1 MTSTPYG
8 SGPLPDPES
17 GGSRVPEER
26 DWNEGQRTTRRAAL
40 LTAAGFGLAGL
51 AAFAMVSS
59 PFAVTLDNAQMAR
72 ADSARVQPRA
82 VPRAGVRAPRAA
94 SDRGRAIP
102 GGYRDAR
109 LAAPRDAKLG
119 SAAVQPVDAEAYWH
133 KIVDPMPMEPR
144 RHLEQLASVAPTL
157 PEAQYQELMAIAADV
172 AWRTDPGARERAE
185 ELVELL
191 SYLTGMEDV
200 KEGMEIHYRRVDSGN
215 TEKAPSEID
224 PMEFANFVKAVLP
237 SCRAFPTWDQADVQ
251 KMQDATWLISQQYQ
265 ATHSKIAAPFDAAV
279 DASDPSTLSSVEA
292 DPAVTDA
299 ASAQVSDVGLAEAA
313 TDAWTYDYSKHQT
326 GDDSVDLLSKAS
338 RSKWALKEA
347 IEVKAK
353 IAASARLGAATE
365 AADNS
370 GDGIDAFAEW
380 WKVTNDLP
388 QKDQDMLVKLRQ
400 MVPTLTEEDYHR
412 CMDIADDLNWKIDGT
427 AKAKAKELRD
437 KLAYMIDVSDID
449 AGLAKHYDR
458 LVKKHY
464 GVQDQPSELEIS
476 PAELAEFVRDVFP
489 AARNF
494 PKWNGADVDKMRI
507 VAARAK
513 QRAAATAHMGQK
525 KVWGQATKD
534 AVAAM
539 GKRTVDSRKEN
550 AALGQI
556 NNAPGIWSE
565 LVDHMP
571 TQPRQ
576 HFYQMLQSVPY
587 IEETNYRK
595 MLDLAGKLQTT
606 RDGTTKATLDE
617 LMAKLPYL
625 TGTDDIQGGLD
636 QHFKRINSGKRNVE
650 AGEVSID
657 RLAEFVLD
665 VMPPIRH
672 WPNWSDDDISRMR
685 RVTARVRET
694 FEATHPNWN
703 SDETT
708 AHLAA
713 PLGKDKKLAEKASKA
728 KATLGEEADADASK
742 EEADAD
748 ASKLNKN
755 GIDPF
760 AEWWKLTD
768 DLNEHDKDQFIKLR
782 SMVPTLA
789 LDDYDRCME
798 LAADIQDKVDYTTK
812 AKAKE
817 LRDRLA
823 YMIDVSELDRGLKLH
838 YERLV
843 KKHYQ
848 EEGWEK
854 ADIDEITPTQ
864 LAEFVAD
871 VFPAARRFPEE
882 WGGEEIE
889 RMRVVTKRTKERRA
903 AMAKAKARLGS
914 KKASKA
920 KATLGEEADAD
931 ASKEEADADASK
943 LNKNGIDPF
952 AEWWK
957 LTDDLNEH
965 DKDQFIKLRSMV
977 PTLALDDYDRC
988 MELAADIQDKVD
1000 YTTKAKAKE
1009 LRDRL
1014 AYMIDVSELDRGLK
1028 LHYERLVK
1036 KHYQEEGW
1044 EKADID
1050 EITPTQLAEFVADVF
1065 PAARRF
1071 PEEWGGEEIE
1081 RMRVVTKRTKER
1093 RAAMAKAK
1101 ARLGSAPDWEA
1112 NTDAT
1117 KLNENGIDAYAEW
1130 WKLTN
1135 DLPARDNQALIS
1147 LRQRVPGL
1155 TEEDYQ
1161 RCMNLADDINWKVD
1175 GFTKSKAKELR
1186 DRLAYMMDVSD
1197 IDAGLEKHY
1206 ARLYKKMHGVND
1218 PATLDEISPME
1229 LAEFVRDIFPA
1240 ARKFPDHWSN
1250 SEIAKMRI
1258 VTARA
1263 RQRATAAAGA
1273 AMGQKTSNSD
1283 RAAMGLRTVD
1293 SRKENAALGQ
1303 INNAPAIW
1311 SELVDHMPLEPR
1323 QHLYQMLNSVPGLE
1337 EEKYQNMIQ
1346 LASKLQTTRDGT
1358 TKATLDQL
1366 MTKLPYLTGTD
1377 DIQSGLDMHFKRIN
1391 SHKREAETGEVSID
1405 RLAEFVIDTMIP
1417 IRHWPNWSDDDITRM
1432 QRVTNRI
1439 QEQFEATHPDWVN
1452 DEKVAHKS
1460 APLGKSVDAEQV
1472 FGEVTSALP
1481 AGPRGVLEKLVAN
1494 TPTIPEEHF
1503 QYIMKLSD
1511 ELATK
1516 IDGSTRMSVNQVID
1530 RLSTL
1535 ADLSDI
1541 KAGVDA
1547 HFRRVDSRGTK
1558 KVADKLEVS
1567 PEKFGKFLQNVLPAC
1582 RSYPT
1587 WTTEDAV
1594 ALEFAADFLKDRWQA
1609 AHPGEKLPAP
1619 ARKSSVAPQVAKGT
1633 NGVKSAR
1640 ALQEK
1645 LSTASRDEILDFADQ
1660 AQAAMGLR
1668 KRQNV
1673 KKPSGKHQPLFREPA
1688 MKSER
1693 KGSAAKAELGAVVFV
1708 DAPTEWA
1715 RLVDRLPDYE
1725 KNKIYKLKEVI
1736 PTLSEEKYNSLI
1748 ALADSI
1754 RFSSETDGTKKA
1766 RIKQLLTDVS
1776 ALNVDV
1782 GGVGVGLANYWA
1794 RIERGGTEASLAEIS
1809 PDEFA
1814 EFVRETFPPIRDYP
1828 LWSVIDVEHLETATN
1843 RMVQRHEAL
1852 NGQPRPGAAAL
1863 GGRQRPR
1870 WKRRPDHKLSEEH
1883 KKPLGG
1889 VIPGQTDY
1897 AKLPLSEFANVAKN
1911 KGKLGEAFG
1920 TKHGRDPITGES
1932 YNFYEGNFVAAAFD
1946 PADWNLPLNF
1956 DARQKWPQCRAIIGT
1971 VRDQGK
1977 CGSCWAVATAE
1988 VMNDR
1993 LCIASGGAEQRE
2005 LSPQYPLS
2013 CYDGGSG
2020 CQGGDVAQAMH
2031 EATTKGMVFGGML
2044 NRSKT
2049 ACLPYE
2055 FEPCEHPCQVQG
2067 VIPHECPAHV
2077 DDGTCL
2083 GNTFKLADQKVF
2095 PKSDVYTCPPNDW
2108 ACIAQEIMTYGPVA
2122 VTFGTV
2128 HSDFYGYHAGVYT
2141 VREEDKNEEGLG
2153 MHATKLI
2160 GWGFDEAT
2168 GHPYWLMMNSWD
2180 NWGIHGLGRVGVGE
2194 MNMEQGIA
2202 MVRM

>member
-1 MTSTPYG
+1 
-8 SGPLPDPES
+8 
-17 GGSRVPEER
+17 
-26 DWNEGQRTTRRAAL
+26 
-40 LTAAGFGLAGL
+40 
-51 AAFAMVSS
+51 
-59 PFAVTLDNAQMAR
+59 
-72 ADSARVQPRA
+72 
-82 VPRAGVRAPRAA
+82 
-94 SDRGRAIP
+94 
-102 GGYRDAR
+102 
-109 LAAPRDAKLG
+109 
-119 SAAVQPVDAEAYWH
+119 
-133 KIVDPMPMEPR
+133 
-144 RHLEQLASVAPTL
+144 
-157 PEAQYQELMAIAADV
+157 
-172 AWRTDPGARERAE
+172 
-185 ELVELL
+185 
-191 SYLTGMEDV
+191 
-200 KEGMEIHYRRVDSGN
+200 
-215 TEKAPSEID
+215 
-224 PMEFANFVKAVLP
+224 
-237 SCRAFPTWDQADVQ
+237 
-251 KMQDATWLISQQYQ
+251 
-265 ATHSKIAAPFDAAV
+265 
-279 DASDPSTLSSVEA
+279 
-292 DPAVTDA
+292 
-299 ASAQVSDVGLAEAA
+299 
-313 TDAWTYDYSKHQT
+313 
-326 GDDSVDLLSKAS
+326 
-338 RSKWALKEA
+338 
-347 IEVKAK
+347 
-353 IAASARLGAATE
+353 
-365 AADNS
+365 
-370 GDGIDAFAEW
+370 
-380 WKVTNDLP
+380 
-388 QKDQDMLVKLRQ
+388 
-400 MVPTLTEEDYHR
+400 
-412 CMDIADDLNWKIDGT
+412 
-427 AKAKAKELRD
+427 
-437 KLAYMIDVSDID
+437 
-449 AGLAKHYDR
+449 
-458 LVKKHY
+458 
-464 GVQDQPSELEIS
+464 
-476 PAELAEFVRDVFP
+476 
-489 AARNF
+489 
-494 PKWNGADVDKMRI
+494 
-507 VAARAK
+507 
-513 QRAAATAHMGQK
+513 
-525 KVWGQATKD
+525 
-534 AVAAM
+534 
-539 GKRTVDSRKEN
+539 
-550 AALGQI
+550 
-556 NNAPGIWSE
+556 
-565 LVDHMP
+565 
-571 TQPRQ
+571 
-576 HFYQMLQSVPY
+576 
-587 IEETNYRK
+587 
-595 MLDLAGKLQTT
+595 
-606 RDGTTKATLDE
+606 
-617 LMAKLPYL
+617 LPYL
-625 TGTDDIQGGLD
+625 TGTDDIQSGLD
-636 QHFKRINSGKRNVE
+636 MHFKRINSHKRE
-650 AGEVSID
+650 AETGEVSID
-657 RLAEFVLD
+657 RLAEFVID
-665 VMPPIRH
+665 TMIPIRH

-713 PLGKDKKLAEKASKA
+713 PLGKDKKLA
-728 KATLGEEADADASK
+728 
-742 EEADAD
+742 
-748 ASKLNKN
+748 
-755 GIDPF
+755 
-760 AEWWKLTD
+760 
-768 DLNEHDKDQFIKLR
+768 
-782 SMVPTLA
+782 
-789 LDDYDRCME
+789 
-798 LAADIQDKVDYTTK
+798 
-812 AKAKE
+812 
-817 LRDRLA
+817 
-823 YMIDVSELDRGLKLH
+823 
-838 YERLV
+838 
-843 KKHYQ
+843 
-848 EEGWEK
+848 
-854 ADIDEITPTQ
+854 
-864 LAEFVAD
+864 
-871 VFPAARRFPEE
+871 
-882 WGGEEIE
+882 
-889 RMRVVTKRTKERRA
+889 
-903 AMAKAKARLGS
+903 

-1640 ALQEK
+1640 PLREK

-1852 NGQPRPGAAAL
+1852 NGQPRPGTAAL

>member
-17 GGSRVPEER
+17 GGGRVPEER

-72 ADSARVQPRA
+72 ADSARVQPRG

-119 SAAVQPVDAEAYWH
+119 AAAVQPVDAEAYWH
-133 KIVDPMPMEPR
+133 KIVDPMPIEPR

-157 PEAQYQELMAIAADV
+157 PEAQYQELMAIASDV

-191 SYLTGMEDV
+191 SYLTGMDDV
-200 KEGMEIHYRRVDSGN
+200 KEGMKIHYRRVDSGN

-237 SCRAFPTWDQADVQ
+237 SCRAFPTWDQNDAQ

-265 ATHSKIAAPFDAAV
+265 ATHSRPPVDLTV
-279 DASDPSTLSSVEA
+279 DAETMTPGVAA

-299 ASAQVSDVGLAEAA
+299 ASTESQNADPVPDVGRAEAA

-326 GDDSVDLLSKAS
+326 GDNSVDLLSKAS

-353 IAASARLGAATE
+353 IAASARLGAAPE
-365 AADNS
+365 AADKS

-400 MVPTLTEEDYHR
+400 MVPTLTEEDYQR

-556 NNAPGIWSE
+556 NNAPGIWAQ
-565 LVDHMP
+565 LVDHLP

-595 MLDLAGKLQTT
+595 MLDLAGKLQVA

-636 QHFKRINSGKRNVE
+636 QHFKRINTGKRNVE

-672 WPNWSDDDISRMR
+672 WPNWSDEDITRMQ

-703 SDETT
+703 SDETS

-713 PLGKDKKLAEKASKA
+713 PLGKDKKLAKKASKA
-728 KATLGEEADADASK
+728 KATLGEEAGD
-742 EEADAD
+742 D

-768 DLNEHDKDQFIKLR
+768 DLNEHDKDQLIKLR

-789 LDDYDRCME
+789 LEDYDRCME

-823 YMIDVSELDRGLKLH
+823 YMMDVSEIDRGLKVH
-838 YERLV
+838 YDRLV

-848 EEGWEK
+848 EKGWE
-854 ADIDEITPTQ
+854 DEDLDEITPTQ

-882 WGGEEIE
+882 WGG
-889 RMRVVTKRTKERRA
+889 A
-903 AMAKAKARLGS
+903 
-914 KKASKA
+914 
-920 KATLGEEADAD
+920 
-931 ASKEEADADASK
+931 
-943 LNKNGIDPF
+943 
-952 AEWWK
+952 
-957 LTDDLNEH
+957 
-965 DKDQFIKLRSMV
+965 
-977 PTLALDDYDRC
+977 
-988 MELAADIQDKVD
+988 
-1000 YTTKAKAKE
+1000 
-1009 LRDRL
+1009 
-1014 AYMIDVSELDRGLK
+1014 
-1028 LHYERLVK
+1028 
-1036 KHYQEEGW
+1036 
-1044 EKADID
+1044 
-1050 EITPTQLAEFVADVF
+1050 
-1065 PAARRF
+1065 
-1071 PEEWGGEEIE
+1071 EIE

-1112 NTDAT
+1112 NTDVT

-1130 WKLTN
+1130 WKLTK

-1175 GFTKSKAKELR
+1175 GTTKGKAKELR

-1218 PATLDEISPME
+1218 PTTLDEISPME
-1229 LAEFVRDIFPA
+1229 LAEFVRDVFPA
-1240 ARKFPDHWSN
+1240 ARKFPDNWSN

-1263 RQRATAAAGA
+1263 KQRATAAAGA
-1273 AMGQKTSNSD
+1273 AMGRKTSDSD
-1283 RAAMGLRTVD
+1283 RAAMGLRTMD

-1358 TKATLDQL
+1358 TKATLDDL

-1391 SHKREAETGEVSID
+1391 SGKRDAETGEVSID

-1417 IRHWPNWSDDDITRM
+1417 IRHWPNWSDEDITRM

-1472 FGEVTSALP
+1472 FGKVTSGLP

-1516 IDGSTRMSVNQVID
+1516 VDGSTRMSVKQVID

-1619 ARKSSVAPQVAKGT
+1619 ARKSSVAPKVAKGAK
-1633 NGVKSAR
+1633 GVKSAR
-1640 ALQEK
+1640 PLQEK

-1673 KKPSGKHQPLFREPA
+1673 EKPSGKHQPLFREPA

-1766 RIKQLLTDVS
+1766 RIKQLLTEVS

-1794 RIERGGTEASLAEIS
+1794 RIQRGGTEASLAEIS

-1852 NGQPRPGAAAL
+1852 DGQPRPKL
-1863 GGRQRPR
+1863 GRRRRPR
-1870 WKRRPDHKLSEEH
+1870 WKRRPDHELSEEH

-2031 EATTKGMVFGGML
+2031 EATKKGMVFGGML

-2128 HSDFYGYHAGVYT
+2128 HSDFYGYHTGVYT

-2194 MNMEQGIA
+2194 MNMEQGVA

>member
-1 MTSTPYG
+1 
-8 SGPLPDPES
+8 
-17 GGSRVPEER
+17 
-26 DWNEGQRTTRRAAL
+26 
-40 LTAAGFGLAGL
+40 
-51 AAFAMVSS
+51 
-59 PFAVTLDNAQMAR
+59 
-72 ADSARVQPRA
+72 

-133 KIVDPMPMEPR
+133 KLVDPMPMEPR

-713 PLGKDKKLAEKASKA
+713 PLGKDKKLAE
-728 KATLGEEADADASK
+728 
-742 EEADAD
+742 
-748 ASKLNKN
+748 
-755 GIDPF
+755 
-760 AEWWKLTD
+760 
-768 DLNEHDKDQFIKLR
+768 
-782 SMVPTLA
+782 
-789 LDDYDRCME
+789 
-798 LAADIQDKVDYTTK
+798 
-812 AKAKE
+812 
-817 LRDRLA
+817 
-823 YMIDVSELDRGLKLH
+823 
-838 YERLV
+838 
-843 KKHYQ
+843 
-848 EEGWEK
+848 
-854 ADIDEITPTQ
+854 
-864 LAEFVAD
+864 
-871 VFPAARRFPEE
+871 
-882 WGGEEIE
+882 
-889 RMRVVTKRTKERRA
+889 
-903 AMAKAKARLGS
+903 
-914 KKASKA
+914 KASKA